1 MAILSSSLPFH
12 ALKEAL
18 TVVACLLR
26 HFTPCAPAIY
36 RHHIGFI
43 NDLILADEKSGLYD
57 FPKSLVFDWALLNHK
72 VPRRPHSGRQ
82 FLAVLR
88 KNALLQTRSGRS
100 FLGIS
105 GWAALALEILTP
117 AAFFLLMC
125 LPKYYFNVKPTPI
138 PMQLFQATDLADP
151 HWANKYEG
159 QDAYTAYR

>member
-1 MAILSSSLPFH
+1 MH
-12 ALKEAL
+12 A
-18 TVVACLLR
+18 
-26 HFTPCAPAIY
+26 CAPPC
-36 RHHIGFI
+36 HQ
-43 NDLILADEKSGLYD
+43 
-57 FPKSLVFDWALLNHK
+57 

-100 FLGIS
+100 FLGVS

-117 AAFFLLMC
+117 AAFFLLIC

-138 PMQLFQATDLADP
+138 PTQLFQAMDLADP

-159 QDAYTAYR
+159 QGGDTANC